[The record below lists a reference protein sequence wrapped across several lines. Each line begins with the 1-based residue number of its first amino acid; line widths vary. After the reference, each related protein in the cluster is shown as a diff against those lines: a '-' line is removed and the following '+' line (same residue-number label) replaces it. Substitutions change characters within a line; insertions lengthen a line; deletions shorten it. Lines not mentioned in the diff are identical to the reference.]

1 MKRRKRSHPQQ
12 PKQQEKQKR
21 KKQQRKKAPYRVRNW
36 PEYDRALVQR
46 GSVTLWISDDAISGW
61 LYDGPT
67 HRGAPFVYSDA
78 AIETVLTLREVYHLP
93 NRGAEGFVR
102 SLFQKMGI
110 PLPVPDHTT
119 LSRRGRTVRVY
130 LPKRASG
137 PLHLVLDSSGL
148 KVYGEGE
155 WKVRQHGL
163 SKRRTW
169 RKIHLGVDSESGEI
183 QAVELTEAPVHD
195 AKVVRPLLEEVDRPL
210 ASVAGDGSYDRRE
223 VYQALQEHSPGVRIA
238 IPPRR
243 DARIWRHGNQKGPPH
258 PRDENLRYIRRHGR
272 RAWKRHSGYHRR
284 SLAETA
290 VFRLKTIFGPVLGA
304 RLLETQRTQVRIRCR
319 ALNKMTHLGMPDSY
333 AVT

>member
-1 MKRRKRSHPQQ
+1 MKREKHTHRTQQKPQ
-12 PKQQEKQKR
+12 KQKQ
-21 KKQQRKKAPYRVRNW
+21 KTKQKTQKTQYRVRNW

-46 GSVTLWISDDAISGW
+46 GSLFVWIDEDALAQW
-61 LYDGPT
+61 FYQGPY
-67 HRGAPFVYSDA
+67 HRGAPFVYSDV
-78 AIETVLTLREVYHLP
+78 AIELMLTLREVYHLP
-93 NRGAEGFVR
+93 NRAVEGLVR
-102 SLFQKMGI
+102 SIFQKSGI

-119 LSRRGRTVRVY
+119 PSRRGKTVRVR
-130 LPKRASG
+130 LPKRARG

-155 WKVRQHGL
+155 WKVRQYGL

-169 RKIHLGVDSESGEI
+169 RKIHLAVDSESGEI
-183 QAVELTEAPVHD
+183 QAVALTEAGVHD
-195 AKVVRPLLEEVDRPL
+195 AKAVRPMLAEVERPL
-210 ASVAGDGSYDRRE
+210 ASAAGDGSYDRRE

-243 DARIWRHGNQKGPPH
+243 DARIWRHGNAKGPPH

-290 VFRLKTIFGPVLGA
+290 VFRLKTIFGPSLSA
-304 RLLETQRTQVRIRCR
+304 RMLETQQTQARIRCR
-319 ALNKMTHLGMPDSY
+319 ALNVMTHLGMPDSY
-333 AVT
+333 AIS